1 MSGRQFKVG
10 KNPACRRA
18 INRMLARENPI
29 QTRVGEG
36 KSQCRLLLEKYCDN
50 TNISKM
56 PTIIAAKN
64 TTLAMG
70 PCLIKFDTEGALP
83 SIRDSRYSG
92 KMKT

>member
-1 MSGRQFKVG
+1 LPSSYQQD
-10 KNPACRRA
+10 AC
-18 INRMLARENPI
+18 RENPI
-29 QTRVGEG
+29 QTRVGQG

-83 SIRDSRYSG
+83 SIPDSHYSR